1 MARVVFMGT
10 PEFAVPSLRALI
22 EAPEHEVVGVI
33 TQPDRP
39 VGRGQVLTPSPV
51 KQLAL
56 EHGIPVFQPA
66 KMKVPE
72 TAATFAAFAPDV
84 AVVAA
89 YGRILTPTLLAV
101 PKHGCINVHA
111 SLLPRWRGAAPIAY
125 AIWKG
130 DAETGVGIMR
140 MEEGLDTGPV
150 YAEARLSIEGDDT
163 TASLTPKLADLGA
176 RTLLQTLP
184 KILDGKLAATP
195 QAAAGITH
203 APPLAKTDGS
213 LDLRYPAAELERQVR
228 AMTPWPGARIL
239 LGGHPVAI
247 GKARRVDAAGA
258 SGLVLRAD
266 KNGVVVACGHDALVL
281 EEVQLP
287 GKRMMPAAAWVVGRG
302 IIAGASFD
310 LAGS

>member
-1 MARVVFMGT
+1 MGT

-22 EAPEHEVVGVI
+22 EAPEHDVVGVI

-125 AIWKG
+125 CIWKG

-150 YAEARLSIEGDDT
+150 YAEGRLSIAADDT
-163 TASLTPKLADLGA
+163 TASLTPKLAELGA

-184 KILDGKLAATP
+184 GILDGTLEAAP
-195 QAAAGITH
+195 QAAIGVTH
-203 APPLAKTDGS
+203 APPLAKSDGL
-213 LDLRYPAAELERQVR
+213 LDLRHAATELERQVR
-228 AMTPWPGARIL
+228 AMTPWPGARVML
-239 LGGHPVAI
+239 AGQPVAI
-247 GKARRVDAAGA
+247 GKTRRVEGAGM
-258 SGLVLRAD
+258 SGTVLKAD
-266 KNGVVVACGHDALVL
+266 KSGVVVACGQDALLL

-287 GKRMMPAAAWVVGRG
+287 GKRMMPAAAWVAGRG
-302 IIAGASFD
+302 IAAGASFD
-310 LAGS
+310 IAGS

>member
-1 MARVVFMGT
+1 MTRVVFMGT

-22 EAPEHEVVGVI
+22 ASPDYDVVGVI

-39 VGRGQVLTPSPV
+39 VGRGQVLTASPV
-51 KQLAL
+51 KQVAL
-56 EHGIPVFQPA
+56 EHAIPVFQPA
-66 KMKVPE
+66 KMKPPE
-72 TAATFAAFAPDV
+72 TAATFAELAPDV

-150 YAEARLSIEGDDT
+150 YGEDRLSIAADDT

-184 KILDGKLAATP
+184 GILNGNLTATP
-195 QAAAGITH
+195 QAAEGVTH
-203 APPLAKTDGS
+203 APPLLKTDGA
-213 LDLRYPAAELERQVR
+213 LDFRHPADALERQVR
-228 AMTPWPGARIL
+228 AMIPWPGTRVA
-239 LGGHPVAI
+239 LGGQPVAI
-247 GKARRVDAAGA
+247 GKARLVEGTGEAGA
-258 SGLVLRAD
+258 VLRAD
-266 KNGVVVACGHDALVL
+266 KHGVVVACGRGALLL

-287 GKRMMPAAAWVVGRG
+287 GKRMMPAGAWVAGRG
-302 IIAGASFD
+302 VAVGARFD
-310 LAGS
+310 VA